1 MGHGKSPE
9 TVLKKG
15 ADYSSTRGNNR
26 TVQTINDGQ
35 IMSRVGTFQVVETST
50 PPSRLATK
58 PTQGAD
64 SSACWLDEAAL
75 MACVFAEVKPLPATH
90 PLLFANVIAGVLC
103 GRPGQRVRRLK

>member
-1 MGHGKSPE
+1 MGHGKSPGMG
-9 TVLKKG
+9 LKKG

-64 SSACWLDEAAL
+64 SSACWFDEAAL

-90 PLLFANVIAGVLC
+90 PLLFANVIAGVLP